1 MAILKTEG
9 LTKAFGSVYAVKDAD
24 TVIEKGGIYG
34 LLGSNGSGKTTYM
47 KIIAGLLNPTC
58 GKAEVAGIPV
68 GTQTKKSVA
77 FMCTEQFFYRYMTIR
92 QVGRF
97 YLDFYEDFDWA
108 RYAQLVKYMELDME
122 MKVKSLSS
130 GMAAKLRVAVTMSR
144 NALLFM
150 LDEPLNGIDLIA
162 RDKIVDAIIRQAGE
176 NNAIILSSHL
186 IDAVENLLDSVM
198 LIKKGKIVLS
208 KNAEEL
214 RAETGKSIAQTYR
227 EVFTSA

>member
-1 MAILKTEG
+1 MAVLKTDG
-9 LTKAFGSVYAVKDAD
+9 LTKAFGPVYAVKDAD
-24 TVIEKGGIYG
+24 TIIEKGSIYG
-34 LLGSNGSGKTTYM
+34 LLGPNGSGKTTYM
-47 KIIAGLLNPTC
+47 KMIAGLLNPTG

-77 FMCTEQFFYRYMTIR
+77 FMCTEQFFYGYMTVR
-92 QVGRF
+92 QVGEF

-108 RYAQLVKYMELDME
+108 RYVQLVKNMELDMK

-162 RDKIVDAIIRQAGE
+162 RDKIVDAIIQQSGK
-176 NNAIILSSHL
+176 NNAILLSSHL
-186 IDAVENLLDSVM
+186 IDAVENLLDSVLM
-198 LIKKGKIVLS
+198 IKRGRIVLQE
-208 KNAEEL
+208 NAEDL
-214 RAETGKSIAQTYR
+214 RIKSGKSIAQTYR
-227 EVFTSA
+227 EVFSNA